1 MSGRQRRG
9 GCGRVLVL
17 PAEDKG
23 EGVRAGFWKEL
34 HWQIFIA
41 MCLGLAS
48 GALFPEA
55 TLKVAFLGDIF
66 LKLLKLII
74 IPLISFSLAA
84 GVASIGNLRGVGRI
98 GAKAFLYYLLTTATA
113 VVIGLVMV
121 NLTQPGKGVVL
132 PLKEAPRSVL
142 EGKTTVGEILMGV
155 IPDNPVAAMA
165 ASNYLQVIVFALA
178 VGVFLTLLEGERR
191 RVWMLFVEG
200 GFDLF
205 MKMTSAIIRLAPVG
219 VFALLGRTISQVGLG
234 VLQPLAWY
242 MVTVAAALAL
252 QGVVVLPLLVRVFGG
267 RPPGAYARAFA
278 PALLTAF
285 STASSNAT
293 LPLSMK
299 CATERAGVSPRI
311 ATFVLPLGATINMNG
326 TALYEAVAALF
337 IAQLYGIQLTFT
349 QQLVV
354 LLTALLAGIGSAG
367 IPMAGLV
374 MMAIVLRSV
383 GLPLEGI
390 GYIIGVDRILDMA
403 RTTVNVWGDMVGCA
417 VVERSEKGG

>member
-1 MSGRQRRG
+1 MAR
-9 GCGRVLVL
+9 
-17 PAEDKG
+17 E
-23 EGVRAGFWKEL
+23 FWKEL
-34 HWQIFIA
+34 HWQIFFA
-41 MCLGLAS
+41 MLGGLAG
-48 GALFPEA
+48 GALWPEA
-55 TLKVAFLGDIF
+55 MVRLGFLGDIF

-74 IPLISFSLAA
+74 IPLITFSLAA
-84 GVASIGNLRGVGRI
+84 GVASIGSLRGVGRI
-98 GAKAFLYYLLTTATA
+98 GAKTFLFYLLTTITA
-113 VVIGLVMV
+113 VALGLVLV
-121 NLTQPGKGVVL
+121 NLIQPGKGVVL

-165 ASNYLQVIVFALA
+165 GSNHLQVIIFALA
-178 VGVFLTLLEGERR
+178 VGAFLTLLEGERR

-200 GFDLF
+200 GFELF
-205 MKMTSAIIRLAPVG
+205 MKMTTAIIRLAPIG
-219 VFALLGRTISQVGLG
+219 VFALLGRTIAQVGLA

-242 MVTVAAALAL
+242 MITVAAALAL
-252 QGVVVLPLLVRVFGG
+252 QAVVVLPLLIKVLG
-267 RPPGAYARAFA
+267 RRNPGAYARAFA

-293 LPLSMK
+293 LPVSMQ
-299 CATERAGVSPRI
+299 CATQRAGVSTRV

-326 TALYEAVAALF
+326 TALYEAIAALF
-337 IAQLYGIQLTFT
+337 IAQVYGIELSIT
-349 QQLVV
+349 QQLMV
-354 LLTALLAGIGSAG
+354 LLTALLAGIGAAG

-403 RTTVNVWGDMVGCA
+403 RTTVNVWGDMAGCA
-417 VVERSEKGG
+417 VVGYSEGE

>member
-1 MSGRQRRG
+1 MFA
-9 GCGRVLVL
+9 
-17 PAEDKG
+17 PEG
-23 EGVRAGFWKEL
+23 EGEAVSRSFWREL
-34 HWQIFIA
+34 HWQIFFA
-41 MCLGLAS
+41 MLLGLAS
-48 GALFPEA
+48 GVLWPEGTAALG
-55 TLKVAFLGDIF
+55 FLGDIF

-74 IPLISFSLAA
+74 IPLITFSLAA
-84 GVASIGNLRGVGRI
+84 GVASIGNLRGVGRV
-98 GAKAFLYYLLTTATA
+98 GAKTILYYLLTTASAIT
-113 VVIGLVMV
+113 IGLVLV
-121 NLTQPGKGVVL
+121 NLIQPGKGVVL
-132 PLKEAPRSVL
+132 PLKEAPQSVL
-142 EGKTTVGEILMGV
+142 AGEMTVGQILMGV
-155 IPDNPVAAMA
+155 IPDNPIAAMA
-165 ASNYLQVIVFALA
+165 TSNYLQVIFFALA
-178 VGVFLTLLEGERR
+178 VGAFLTLLEGDRR

-205 MKMTSAIIRLAPVG
+205 MTMTTAIIRLAPIG
-219 VFALLGRTISQVGLG
+219 VFALLGRTIAEVGLA

-242 MVTVAAALAL
+242 MVTVAAALVL
-252 QGVVVLPLLVRVFGG
+252 QAVVVLPLMVRLLG
-267 RPPGAYARAFA
+267 RRNPGAFARAFA

-293 LPLSMK
+293 LPVSMQ
-299 CATERAGVSPRI
+299 CATERAGVSTRI

-326 TALYEAVAALF
+326 TALYEAIAALF
-337 IAQLYGIQLTFT
+337 IAQVHGIELTLT
-349 QQLVV
+349 QQLIV

-417 VVERSEKGG
+417 VVGHSEGG